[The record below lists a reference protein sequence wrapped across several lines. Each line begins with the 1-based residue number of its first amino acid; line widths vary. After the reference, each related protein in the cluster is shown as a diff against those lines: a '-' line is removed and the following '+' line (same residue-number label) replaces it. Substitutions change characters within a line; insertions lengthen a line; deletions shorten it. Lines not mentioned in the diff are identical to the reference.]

1 MRLFARRPPARRV
14 HLDAEARRGPV
25 LPRPEFTPREVE
37 ALTIDEWNVA
47 VARYVYE
54 LDGDLDALDRR
65 LGAALA
71 GRQVIDG
78 GPNGRELFPM
88 RPSYEWR

>member
-1 MRLFARRPPARRV
+1 MRLRRGRPANAGRV
-14 HLDAEARRGPV
+14 TVVGSPSGPV
-25 LPRPEFTPREVE
+25 LPRPELTPRQVE
-37 ALTIDEWNVA
+37 AMDVDEWNVA

-71 GRQVIDG
+71 GVQVIDG